1 MRIITCINNTMQS
14 KQWKKVVI
22 IASIVLAYLLLVLPY
37 ILTIPFSIPSADDFS
52 MGANLS
58 YSSLFLS
65 ALERANYC
73 YLNFGGGIWVYMFLE
88 VFFSPIVSYEINSM
102 AYGLT
107 MLIIFFLTIIS
118 LYSFYHNLFI
128 YEIKI
133 EKSLN
138 RELLILIIM
147 AIPLVGACY
156 PEIFYWFDGSHYAW
170 FMMLAFWTCNYIMK
184 YFHGGQKK
192 RYYFLFSALGMI
204 TCSATTF
211 VVPVILFY
219 FVMIF
224 QYQRKNLRIKDFIPV
239 LLFII
244 GALTCLLSP
253 GVKARKEL
261 IGGDIGIYS
270 MVNAG
275 VMTIVGALS
284 RLHVLL
290 AECPLSMVLLFPVL
304 LFGIWNK
311 GTKKRAFGSVCLTF
325 IVPFLATMG
334 ALYPVML
341 GYGVCAM
348 PNRIC
353 FVFDYLFFMTMI
365 LTVFS
370 LGQFLAWTYNF
381 AWDKSKWIMVLAFYL
396 LIIYSSL
403 IAGRWYPEYCWAKS
417 LFSLPSV
424 KEEHDEWITIFCE
437 IESTDEKDVVIKHS
451 RINTTGILNN
461 PQIEEDK
468 EYWVNAAA
476 SRFFEKESI
485 RIEWQD
491 SAEE

>member
-1 MRIITCINNTMQS
+1 MRIMIWINNIMQS
-14 KQWKKVVI
+14 KQWKKTVI
-22 IASIVLAYLLLVLPY
+22 IASIVLTYLLLVLPY
-37 ILTIPFSIPSADDFS
+37 VLTIPFSIPCADDFS

-65 ALERANYC
+65 ALDRANYC
-73 YLNFGGGIWVYMFLE
+73 YLNFGGGIWVFMFLE

-107 MLIIFFLTIIS
+107 MLFIFCLTIIS
-118 LYSFYHNLFI
+118 IYLFYRNLFT

-133 EKSLN
+133 DN
-138 RELLILIIM
+138 PIYREIVILIGM
-147 AIPLVGACY
+147 AIPLVGSCY
-156 PEIFYWFDGSHYAW
+156 PQVFYWFDGSHYAW
-170 FMMLAFWTCNYIMK
+170 FMVFALWSCNYMMK
-184 YFHGGQKK
+184 YFHRGQKK
-192 RYYFLFSALGMI
+192 KYFFLFSILGMI

-211 VVPVILFY
+211 AVPVMLFY
-219 FVMIF
+219 SVMI
-224 QYQRKNLRIKDFIPV
+224 YRYERKNLRIKDFIPT

-253 GVKARKEL
+253 GVMERKEL
-261 IGGDIGIYS
+261 MGGGIGIYS
-270 MVNAG
+270 MIKAG

-290 AECPLSMVLLFPVL
+290 TECPISIVLLFLVL
-304 LFGIWNK
+304 LLGIWNK
-311 GTKKRAFGSVCLTF
+311 GTKKRTFGSVCWIFIISFLT
-325 IVPFLATMG
+325 TMG

-370 LGQFLAWTYNF
+370 LGQFFAWTYDF
-381 AWDKSKWIMVLAFYL
+381 AWEKSKWIMVLVVYL

-403 IAGRWYPEYCWAKS
+403 IAGRWYPESCWAKS
-417 LFSLPSV
+417 LFSLPAV

-437 IESTDEKDVVIKHS
+437 IESSDEEDVVIKHN
-451 RINTTGILNN
+451 RINATGILCD
-461 PQIEEDK
+461 PEIGEDK

-476 SRFFEKESI
+476 ARFFKKESI

-491 SAEE
+491 PAEE